1 MVLENM
7 VSAEE
12 AEKKPWHVF
21 IYSIIATTIS
31 LFVSFAIFPSQVSV
45 TFLFLVTISS
55 MPMVYRV
62 LSDEEEED
70 ETYEK
75 IDIGFFSIHKKAFLV
90 YTYLFLGVLVASSFW
105 YAVLPESYVGKA
117 FSEQIKTFG
126 RIRGEFLGTGMAAG
140 ASGVAPIFFN
150 NLSVAFISLVL
161 SFFYGVGAVFILAWN
176 ASVIAVF
183 IGKMA
188 RAAASQ
194 INHPLAAVYGYF
206 TTFPSGI
213 LSIALHGVPEIAA
226 YFIAGI
232 AGGILSIGI
241 RKSRATRRRI
251 ITDALALFGLSVALL
266 IAAAFLEVWVTP
278 RL

>member
-7 VSAEE
+7 VTGEE

-21 IYSIIATTIS
+21 IYSIIATTVS
-31 LFVSFAIFPSQVSV
+31 LFVSFVIFPSQVSV
-45 TFLFLVTISS
+45 TFLFLITISAT
-55 MPMVYRV
+55 PMVYRV
-62 LSDEEEED
+62 LSDEEAED

-75 IDIGFFSIHKKAFLV
+75 IDLGFFSIHKKAFLV

-105 YAVLPESYVGKA
+105 YSVLPDSYLERA

-126 RIRGEFLGTGMAAG
+126 RIRGEFLSTGMAAG

-150 NLSVAFISLVL
+150 NLSVAFISMVL
-161 SFFYGVGAVFILAWN
+161 SFFYGVGAIFILAWN

-183 IGKMA
+183 AGKLA
-188 RAAASQ
+188 RAAAAQ
-194 INHPLAAVYGYF
+194 ISHPLAAVYGYI

-241 RKSRATRRRI
+241 RKNHNRRI
-251 ITDALALFGLSVALL
+251 IKDALALFGLSVALL
-266 IAAAFLEVWVTP
+266 IVAAFLEVWVTP